1 MNSRMSTASRSQIT
15 STASRSRKI
24 LTALRSQSITV
35 RIAALAAACV
45 FGGATA
51 AAQATQTPAAG
62 SSASG
67 KVGVIA
73 IRQAIIATAE
83 GKVASAELQS
93 QFSPRQAEIE
103 NLTKQISD
111 IQQQL
116 QLGTKLSEERQA
128 ELTRQGQ
135 RLTQQLDRKRNEF
148 QEDVNNAQ
156 GEVFDRIGKKMIDVL
171 DQYSRTNGIS
181 VVLDTSAQGS
191 PVLYF
196 SNQIDMTQDIIRL
209 YDQSYPVKQG
219 AGAQPR
225 PAAPKP
231 AAPATPPPTSKP

>member
-1 MNSRMSTASRSQIT
+1 VNSR
-15 STASRSRKI
+15 I
-24 LTALRSQSITV
+24 LTALRSQSITI
-35 RIAALAAACV
+35 RTAALAAACV
-45 FGGATA
+45 FGAAVAGAQTA
-51 AAQATQTPAAG
+51 PAAAG

-67 KVGVIA
+67 KVGVIS
-73 IRQAIIATAE
+73 IRQAIVATAE
-83 GKVASAELQS
+83 GKLAQAELQS
-93 QFSPRQAEIE
+93 QFAPRQTEIE
-103 NLTKQISD
+103 NLTKQIND

-128 ELTRQGQ
+128 ELTRQGTK
-135 RLTQQLDRKRNEF
+135 LTQQLDRKRNEF

-196 SNQIDMTQDIIRL
+196 SNQIDMTQDIIHL

-231 AAPATPPPTSKP
+231 TAPPTSKP